1 MLGHIISLSGSE
13 TIFNNE
19 FLEIASGAH
28 CIVRNVSNWG
38 MHSRHIILFCK
49 GTIDSFRLNKFCFFP
64 LEQTTLFFISFRLYL
79 SSFSYF

>member
-1 MLGHIISLSGSE
+1 MLGHIISVSGSE

-19 FLEIASGAH
+19 LLEIASGAH

-64 LEQTTLFFISFRLYL
+64 FRTNYIVFYIL
-79 SSFSYF
+79 SAVSK